1 MPDLGNW
8 GQFGVLT
15 QKAEYGQHVALRCKN
30 HPHLR
35 WSTKNIAP
43 IGARNI
49 FFCGDDKGDSPR
61 IENEGTPEQRVV
73 YVTECDCPIDALE
86 VVS

>member
-8 GQFGVLT
+8 GQYGALT
-15 QKAEYGQHVALRCKN
+15 DKAPYGQHIALTCKN
-30 HPHLR
+30 HPNLR

-49 FFCGDDKGDSPR
+49 FFSSW
-61 IENEGTPEQRVV
+61 PEPECSCSGSDLIVV
-73 YVTECDCPIDALE
+73 E
-86 VVS
+86 

>member
-8 GQFGVLT
+8 GQ
-15 QKAEYGQHVALRCKN
+15 YGELRSDVPYGRHVALRCKN

-49 FFCGDDKGDSPR
+49 FFLGKPG
-61 IENEGTPEQRVV
+61 EV
-73 YVTECDCPIDALE
+73 ECSCSGSDLE
-86 VVS
+86 VVPPGEQ

>member
-8 GQFGVLT
+8 GQCGQLRNDV
-15 QKAEYGQHVALRCKN
+15 EYGRHIALRCKN

-43 IGARNI
+43 IGARSI
-49 FFCGDDKGDSPR
+49 FFSGNFG
-61 IENEGTPEQRVV
+61 E
-73 YVTECDCPIDALE
+73 ECDCSGDLLE
-86 VVS
+86 VVPAADDK